1 MKLILTQNEAIERLR
16 HFLAIGADVQV
27 IISRPRAKT
36 PPKPKSEPVPDT
48 RTPHRRVF
56 EEIEKRN
63 RVTNKIECI
72 KILRKNFEIGLEHAK
87 WIVEQWETERCKVIF
102 SDGFDEVYVRNNRNR
117 LEPLTLIPRK

>member
-56 EEIEKRN
+56 EEIEKLDFAGKD
-63 RVTNKIECI
+63 KIKCI
-72 KILRKNFEIGLEHAK
+72 KILRENFNLSLEHAK
-87 WIVEQWETERCKVIF
+87 WIVEQW
-102 SDGFDEVYVRNNRNR
+102 
-117 LEPLTLIPRK
+117 